1 MNSPSDWAA
10 LIAALVVGGL
20 AIFQT
25 MLAMGLPLGRAAFG
39 GTQVILSARRRVLSS
54 ASALVF
60 LAALYVILARAGLF
74 GPLSKDSPL
83 RVAIWIIVGIFAL
96 SALANAASR
105 SRWERHLMAPVAL
118 VLTLACVTVAL
129 TS

>member
-60 LAALYVILARAGLF
+60 LAALYVILARLF